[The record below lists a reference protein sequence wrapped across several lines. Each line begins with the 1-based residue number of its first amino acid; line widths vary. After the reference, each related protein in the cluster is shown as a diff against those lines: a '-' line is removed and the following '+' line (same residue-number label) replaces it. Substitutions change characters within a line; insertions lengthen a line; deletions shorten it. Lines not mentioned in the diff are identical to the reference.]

1 MNHIVKGKTEPM
13 NKKKLVANL
22 RKIGV
27 RKGLDLLVHSSL
39 KRTGPV
45 QGGPEAIIDG
55 LLEAI
60 GPRGTLLM
68 PTISGS
74 VTPTQPV
81 FHVEHTPSSVGYLTN
96 VFRQRKGAVR
106 SLHPV
111 HSVAALGPKAEFY
124 TQEHLAANTPWSPG
138 SPYGK
143 LMRNHAWILFLGVN
157 LNVNSCF
164 HALEIEALIPGI
176 YTEKAD
182 TLFVIDYNGALH
194 EKEHHWH
201 SRRVQYFLDME
212 HILLE
217 HGALTYGQIGTG
229 ISRLVDAA
237 AMRKIILPLI
247 KENPDI
253 IVHRDLDGNRYVWQP

>member
-1 MNHIVKGKTEPM
+1 MKAPGIMT
-13 NKKKLVANL
+13 KKKLIADL
-22 RKIGV
+22 KRIGV
-27 RKGLDLLVHSSL
+27 RKGMDLLVHSSL

-96 VFRQRKGAVR
+96 VFRQRKGALR

-111 HSVAALGPKAEFY
+111 HSVAAMGPKAKFY
-124 TQEHLAANTPWSPG
+124 TQGHLAVNTPWSPG

-143 LMRNHAWILFLGVN
+143 LMRNNGWILFLGVN

-176 YTEKAD
+176 HTEEAD
-182 TLFVIDYNGALH
+182 TLFVIDYDGVLH

-201 SRRVQYFLDME
+201 CREAQFFIDME
-212 HILLE
+212 HILFKS
-217 HGALTYGQIGTG
+217 HALTYGQIGAG
-229 ISRLVDAA
+229 ISRLVNAA
-237 AMRKIILPLI
+237 AMRQTVLPLI
-247 KENPDI
+247 KKNPGI
-253 IVHRDLDGNRYVWQP
+253 IVRPASGQDRYVWQP